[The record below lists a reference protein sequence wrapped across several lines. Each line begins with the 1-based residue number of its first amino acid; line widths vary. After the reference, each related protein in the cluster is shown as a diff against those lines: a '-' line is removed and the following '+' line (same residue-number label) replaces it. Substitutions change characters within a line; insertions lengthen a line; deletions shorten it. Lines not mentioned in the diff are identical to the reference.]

1 MGQAKSTGCF
11 RDCTAAKGAG
21 CLDAAGSEE
30 TSLAH
35 LNSLALEE
43 AAKQA
48 LAEEDETAQ
57 PSSFDATAALSQ
69 DAQVANSIQNGS
81 PKDDSSKQVRI
92 FLPGDE
98 EELAARQDKIKNSK
112 DMKASRSGSGSHGG
126 ESSYGL
132 FSRGIAAGSAAT
144 YKFRRSL
151 SLKAAIQRV
160 TPHRA
165 HERHQFWNTNF
176 PQDYNWLE
184 PPIWSIAKNLSR
196 GMKCKDLSTLQD
208 YMPLFFVCGACPNSF
223 CGMQAVMYSAS
234 AADALDIDFWWVKPR
249 KEDPQNIETETL
261 CRHAKGPHKNDPGRS
276 KQFYKPIADL
286 FTQKSHMNALY
297 FGVEEVPSPT
307 TSGKAPRA
315 YIYQDTAGATV
326 KKHFLTLV
334 WQEEWTQNPFAR
346 HKYIK
351 GKIVYQRSPEDI
363 EFFTKAY
370 TIMDGRMMLSEIEDS
385 GFPSPLPGEDVKY
398 LDNAP

>member
-43 AAKQA
+43 TAKQA

-69 DAQVANSIQNGS
+69 DDQVANSIQNGS

-126 ESSYGL
+126 E

-165 HERHQFWNTNF
+165 HERLW
-176 PQDYNWLE
+176 
-184 PPIWSIAKNLSR
+184 R
-196 GMKCKDLSTLQD
+196 M
-208 YMPLFFVCGACPNSF
+208 
-223 CGMQAVMYSAS
+223 VM
-234 AADALDIDFWWVKPR
+234 
-249 KEDPQNIETETL
+249 
-261 CRHAKGPHKNDPGRS
+261 
-276 KQFYKPIADL
+276 
-286 FTQKSHMNALY
+286 SH
-297 FGVEEVPSPT
+297 V
-307 TSGKAPRA
+307 
-315 YIYQDTAGATV
+315 
-326 KKHFLTLV
+326 
-334 WQEEWTQNPFAR
+334 
-346 HKYIK
+346 
-351 GKIVYQRSPEDI
+351 
-363 EFFTKAY
+363 
-370 TIMDGRMMLSEIEDS
+370 
-385 GFPSPLPGEDVKY
+385 
-398 LDNAP
+398 